1 MDRNFSEIYEDAV
14 KKGEEVGIAPT
25 LPRVAS
31 RQKNKSNNP
40 AQTPEEYFKRNVAI
54 PFLDHIVTNL
64 DVKFDGT
71 IKNILCMINV
81 FYMYL
86 VFSFF

>member
-14 KKGEEVGIAPT
+14 KKAEEVGIVPT

-54 PFLDHIVTNL
+54 PFLDHIVTIL
-64 DVKFDGT
+64 DVKFDGWF
-71 IKNILCMINV
+71 KNILCIINV
-81 FYMYL
+81 FL
-86 VFSFF
+86 CISFFSFF